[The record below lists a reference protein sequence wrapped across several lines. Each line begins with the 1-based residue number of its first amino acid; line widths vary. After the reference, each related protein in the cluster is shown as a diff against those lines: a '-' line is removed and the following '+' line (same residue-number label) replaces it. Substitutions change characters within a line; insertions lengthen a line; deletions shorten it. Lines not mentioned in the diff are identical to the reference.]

1 MPTPRVSSRL
11 RNRQIP
17 GFRPSRSRARRAA
30 LKGKKILMLKLTDE
44 KLLRRDAY
52 IDGAWVGAPA
62 RFKVDDPATGDVLAE
77 VADLGEAETRAAIE
91 RAHAAFPAWATK

>member
-1 MPTPRVSSRL
+1 
-11 RNRQIP
+11 
-17 GFRPSRSRARRAA
+17 
-30 LKGKKILMLKLTDE
+30 MLKLTDE

-91 RAHAAFPAWATK
+91 RAHAAFPAWAKHTAKQR